1 MGKYC
6 FGVDV
11 GGTTIKMGL
20 FKKDG
25 DLLEKWEIPTRKQEQ
40 GSLIIGDIA
49 SAIKSKMKDAKIDRD
64 DVLGIGLGV
73 PGPVDKHGVV
83 YQAVNLGWGVVDL
96 QKEMHELT
104 GMKVKAGNDSNV
116 AALGEQWKGGG
127 KGFDDMVLVT
137 LGTGVGGGI
146 IVNGKMLVG
155 VGGAGGEIG
164 HIHLE
169 DHETEPCGCGKFGCL
184 EQYASATGV
193 VRLANRKLK
202 ESDEDS
208 VLRTQKV
215 SAKAVFDAVK
225 AGDSLAMQVAE
236 EFGEYLGKGLSII
249 ADICNPKAF
258 VLGGGVSKAGDV
270 LISYVQKYYKKYVF
284 HASED
289 AIFALAALENDAGIY
304 GAAKLIL
311 DD

>member
-1 MGKYC
+1 MEKYC

-11 GGTTIKMGL
+11 GGTTVKMGL
-20 FKKDG
+20 FKQDG
-25 DLLEKWEIPTRKQEQ
+25 ELLDKWEIPTRKQEQ
-40 GSLIIGDIA
+40 GSQIIPDIA
-49 SAIKSKMKDAKIDRD
+49 AAIEQKMKDRGLEKDR
-64 DVLGIGLGV
+64 VIGIGLGV
-73 PGPVDKHGVV
+73 PGPVDKNGVV
-83 YQAVNLGWGVVDL
+83 FQAVNLGWGVVDL
-96 QKEMHELT
+96 RAKMQELT
-104 GMKVKAGNDSNV
+104 GLPVKAGNDANV

-127 KGFDDMVLVT
+127 KGYDDMVLVT

-169 DHETEPCGCGKFGCL
+169 DHETEPCGCGKYGCL
-184 EQYASATGV
+184 EQYGSATGV
-193 VRLANRKLK
+193 VRLANRKLQS
-202 ESDEDS
+202 SDEDS
-208 VLRTQKV
+208 VLRTRNV

-236 EFGEYLGKGLSII
+236 EFGEYLGKGLAII

-289 AIFALAALENDAGIY
+289 AIFALAALGNDAGIY

-311 DD
+311 ED